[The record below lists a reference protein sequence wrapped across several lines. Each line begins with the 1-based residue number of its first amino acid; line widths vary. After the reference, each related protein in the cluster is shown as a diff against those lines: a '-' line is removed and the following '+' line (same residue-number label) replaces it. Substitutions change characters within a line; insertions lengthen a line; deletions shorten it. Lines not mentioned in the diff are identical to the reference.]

1 MVTTKGLAA
10 KERII
15 RVAAELF
22 YRNGYHAVG
31 LNQVLDIANA
41 PKGSF
46 YYYFRSKEEL
56 ARETIH
62 YFAGLVLGRLREE
75 LLSPDLTSGTNA
87 IRNFVES
94 VANDV
99 QDDANVG
106 PCPLSSVGLQV
117 GTLTAELADLLKQYL
132 DRFCDDLRVFFEYA
146 EIRGEL
152 LVPGISGLLAEEFL
166 YIYEGSLIISSVQ
179 RSTLPFRDAFDVFLA
194 THFKPD

>member
-1 MVTTKGLAA
+1 MVTTKCLAA

-31 LNQVLDIANA
+31 LNQVLEIANA

-46 YYYFRSKEEL
+46 YNYFHSKEEL
-56 ARETIH
+56 AKETIH
-62 YFAGLVLGRLREE
+62 YFARLVLGRLREE
-75 LLSPDLTSGTNA
+75 LLSPDVTSGTNA
-87 IRNFVES
+87 IKKFVEA

-106 PCPLSSVGLQV
+106 PSPLSSVGLQV
-117 GTLTAELADLLKQYL
+117 GAELADLVNQYL
-132 DRFCDDLRVFFEYA
+132 DMFRDDLRVFFGYA
-146 EIRGEL
+146 EVRGEL
-152 LVPGISGLLAEEFL
+152 IVPGISGLLAEEFL
-166 YIYEGSLIISSVQ
+166 YLYEGSLIISSVQ
-179 RSTLPFRDAFDVFLA
+179 RSTLPFKDAFNIFLA